1 MEVADGIF
9 PNPYFHIN
17 GLSHIAS
24 YLQQVEM
31 TGNYIMIQFLT
42 TLASRLKL

>member
-9 PNPYFHIN
+9 PNPYVHVN
-17 GLSHIAS
+17 GLSHIAP

-31 TGNYIMIQFLT
+31 TGNYIT
-42 TLASRLKL
+42 TQLLMASSSRPKL